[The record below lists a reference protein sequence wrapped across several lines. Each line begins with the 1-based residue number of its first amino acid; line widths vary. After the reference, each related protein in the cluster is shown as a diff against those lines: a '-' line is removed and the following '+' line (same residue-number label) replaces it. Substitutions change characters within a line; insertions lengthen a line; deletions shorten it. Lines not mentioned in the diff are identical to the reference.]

1 MKVKS
6 WIKKIHEKLLMSG
19 IRVDDT
25 SDSQVTMVT
34 TSNQSQN
41 GSKNSIGGN
50 SQNNK
55 NNKYQKQERNGKRE
69 TDGPLVS
76 ECGLCSIIRNKE
88 VPQEYLGIPFKE
100 RHREVSSRP
109 IYPNDCL
116 AWINLSLDDW
126 EKVLH
131 NNDLHCKMCL
141 RNLKPGSR
149 GSMCSVQ

>member
-1 MKVKS
+1 MAS
-6 WIKKIHEKLLMSG
+6 HGRTDGRTALLTLSLLELL
-19 IRVDDT
+19 IAA
-25 SDSQVTMVT
+25 
-34 TSNQSQN
+34 
-41 GSKNSIGGN
+41 KNSIGGN

-55 NNKYQKQERNGKRE
+55 NNRYQKQERNGKRE
-69 TDGPLVS
+69 MDGPLVT

-116 AWINLSLDDW
+116 AWINLSLDDR

-131 NNDLHCKMCL
+131 NNDLHCKTRL
-141 RNLKPGSR
+141 QGQY
-149 GSMCSVQ
+149 VQ